1 MDGNTHTHTHTHT
14 HTICTHTC
22 SVNFSRSQRKF
33 CVSLH
38 YNENNSFLFVNATK
52 MYQCKAKNSEIKANL
67 LCLQNF
73 SKDFSVNIMMKTG
86 LNGYV

>member
-1 MDGNTHTHTHTHT
+1 MKTT
-14 HTICTHTC
+14 
-22 SVNFSRSQRKF
+22 V
-33 CVSLH
+33 
-38 YNENNSFLFVNATK
+38 FLFVNATK